1 MMFASR
7 TKLLSALLCLM
18 ILSGCESV
26 TDWFED
32 DEVLEIRN
40 LAPIENKVNL
50 NVLWER
56 EVGIGIGDYFSR
68 LQPQVSGDKV
78 FAADRQGLVVAY
90 NLVGEKIWQQR
101 INTGGSFF
109 SAGTSAKLA
118 GGLAVSAEH
127 VYVGSEDGRLLGL
140 NQETGAIDFD
150 IKVPGEIIATP
161 SIGDGMIVVNTTAGR
176 LIAYDLVT
184 GKQIWIHESDVPP
197 LSLRGTSA
205 PLVAN
210 GGVLV
215 GTAAGKL
222 QVNIA
227 DSGLVAWEATVTTP
241 SGATE
246 LERIIDV
253 DTQPVI
259 VGANVYIVSFNG
271 ALTAIELRTGRVIWK
286 REYASFRNLAIAGNR
301 IIVSD
306 VSGNVFALDVR
317 NGVEMWSQSTFKG
330 RDITSA
336 VLFNGFIAI
345 GDNFG
350 SVHLI
355 DPTDGTLAA
364 RLKLGNDKDKRFYAP
379 GVVTNNTLFMQNAQ
393 GTLFALGTE

>member
-1 MMFASR
+1 MLFIAR
-7 TKLLSALLCLM
+7 IKILSALACLM
-18 ILSGCESV
+18 LLSGCESV

-32 DEVLEIRN
+32 DAVIEIRN
-40 LAPIENKVNL
+40 LEPIENKVDL

-56 EVGIGIGDYFSR
+56 EVGNGIGDYFSR

-90 NLVGEKIWQQR
+90 TLSGEKIWQQR

-118 GGLAVSAEH
+118 GGLAVSADH
-127 VYVGSEDGRLLGL
+127 VYIGSEDGRLLGL
-140 NQETGAIDFD
+140 NQQTGAIDFD
-150 IKVPGEIIATP
+150 IKVPGEIIASP
-161 SIGDGMIVVNTTAGR
+161 SVGDGLVVVNTTAGR

-184 GKQIWIHESDVPP
+184 GEETWIHESDVPP

-222 QVNIA
+222 QVNIV
-227 DSGLVAWEATVTTP
+227 DTGLVAWEATVTTP

-259 VGANVYIVSFNG
+259 VGGNVYIVSFNG
-271 ALTAIELRTGRVIWK
+271 ALTAIELRSGRVIWK
-286 REYASFRNLAIAGNR
+286 REYASYRNLAIANNR

-317 NGVEMWSQSTFKG
+317 NGVEMWSQSTLKG
-330 RDITSA
+330 RDITTA
-336 VLFNGFIAI
+336 VGFNGYLAL

-350 SVHLI
+350 VMHLI
-355 DPTDGTLAA
+355 DPIDGSLVS